1 MFTFGHVSPSDR
13 VQCTGLKSS
22 PLYSNGGEN
31 MNEMTFNEG

>member
-1 MFTFGHVSPSDR
+1 MFTFGLVSPFDR
-13 VQCTGLKSS
+13 VQYTGLKSS